1 MMEFRENLKSELTFK
16 DIRVKE
22 LAEKTCISKKTL
34 DNYLAENGCK
44 PSAEN
49 AVKIA
54 SVLGVS
60 VEWLVTGKTSA
71 TTEDIKPEVT
81 ELMRRVNYLQESDIN
96 LLKIIVGRLEKK
108 YKIFSIRASGIQ
120 KRLSPRCSHFSS

>member
-1 MMEFRENLKSELTFK
+1 MEFRENLKSELTFK

-108 YKIFSIRASGIQ
+108 I
-120 KRLSPRCSHFSS
+120 